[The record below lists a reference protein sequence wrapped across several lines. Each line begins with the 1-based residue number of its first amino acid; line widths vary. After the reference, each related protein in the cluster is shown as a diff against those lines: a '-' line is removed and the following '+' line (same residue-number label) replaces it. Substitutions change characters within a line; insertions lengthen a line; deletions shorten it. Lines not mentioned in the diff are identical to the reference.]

1 MNRVIVIFGL
11 LLVLL
16 GGVLALVLM
25 RPPVD
30 SQAVPGDV
38 VTDAGALANQSLA
51 TELDEIPPQFQAS
64 WAPDRLSCTT
74 RGESAR
80 VEISANGMKFY
91 ESFGQLRQVT
101 PLNSGREYAIALSVT
116 GEGTTWTR
124 TIHLRRVGHELAFRD
139 ADAAQERLFIR
150 C

>member
-1 MNRVIVIFGL
+1 MIFGL
-11 LLVLL
+11 VVLL
-16 GGVLALVLM
+16 LAGVLMFMLT

-30 SQAVPGDV
+30 SQTVPADA
-38 VTDAGALANQSLA
+38 VTDPGASANQSVA

-80 VEISANGMKFY
+80 VDISANGMKFY

-101 PLNSGREYAIALSVT
+101 PLNSGREYAIALNVT

-124 TIHLRRVGHELAFRD
+124 TIFLRRVGHELAFRD